1 MSITVRDKDG
11 NVINP
16 EGLVVPKNNPI
27 YMIIGEHNEQIKR
40 TVCEPLHSSRKAS

>member
-11 NVINP
+11 NLINP
-16 EGLVVPKNNPI
+16 EDVTVPVNNPI

-40 TVCEPLHSSRKAS
+40 TVCEPLHGSRKAS